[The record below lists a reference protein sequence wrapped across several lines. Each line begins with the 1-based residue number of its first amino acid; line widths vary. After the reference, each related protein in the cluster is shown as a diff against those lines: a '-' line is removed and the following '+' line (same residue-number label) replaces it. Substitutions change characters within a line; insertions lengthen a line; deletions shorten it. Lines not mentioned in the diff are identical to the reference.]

1 MTGLELLLILI
12 ILYFGLR
19 VNRIEQRMNQMEK
32 NFNKHLK
39 DGSME
44 PSETAAMGKPFECGT
59 LQENFQ
65 RVAKDF
71 KDAKKDGKA
80 KAEALAAKKAE
91 KEA

>member
-19 VNRIEQRMNQMEK
+19 VNRIEQRMNQME
-32 NFNKHLK
+32 
-39 DGSME
+39 
-44 PSETAAMGKPFECGT
+44 PSETAAIGKPFECGT

-80 KAEALAAKKAE
+80 KAEALAAEKAE

>member
-71 KDAKKDGKA
+71 KDAKKDGTAKA
-80 KAEALAAKKAE
+80 AEALAKKSE